1 MNMNYR
7 DENIV
12 NIAMMAAEMLKDGR
26 IERDEMTGHAGLTE
40 AIVALAD
47 KFEERYAGVDW
58 NSDEQDYWVE
68 IDAFAEKE
76 LLERYGVEKDNKEQ
90 GLNIKVII
98 SDGIVEGVLKDSD
111 APVQVEVVDVDRNY
125 ENYEAL
131 EEYRE
136 ELYKDRSLVP
146 CDYVVASLEEEMEPL
161 GVELPKDSVV
171 VYAVSGQVKHE
182 LFSGNYD
189 QCKAFCEEC
198 NWSFMDENEFVWDLE
213 MEDSREDLFPE
224 GYFDAVDYFNKKHG
238 QDLECECWRLNADK
252 LVFCAKRGLSLEQMD
267 EWLQLEEICD
277 EVLSF
282 NEYKAARRALLKS
295 PYDFW
300 EESHEAKAFIKCCL
314 SEFRASQPL
323 MDESAELEQ
332 KIQAA
337 QALGAGAGG
346 ASGAPV
352 KTERDARQ

>member
-58 NSDEQDYWVE
+58 DSDERDYWVE

-76 LLERYGVEKDNKEQ
+76 LLERYGAEKDALEQ
-90 GLNIKVII
+90 NINVKVII
-98 SDGIVEGVLKDSD
+98 SDGIVEGVLKDAG
-111 APVQVEVVDVDRNY
+111 APVQVEVVEVDRNY

-136 ELYKDRSLVP
+136 ELYKDRTLVP
-146 CDYVVASLEEEMEPL
+146 CDYVVAGLEEQMESL
-161 GVELPKDSVV
+161 DVVLPQDPVV
-171 VYAVSGQVKHE
+171 VYAVAGRVKHE

-198 NWSFMDENEFVWDLE
+198 KWSFMDENEFVWDLE

-224 GYFDAVDYFNKKHG
+224 GYFTAAGYYSQKHG
-238 QDLECECWRLNADK
+238 QDLDCEYWRVNADK
-252 LVFCAKRGLSLEQMD
+252 LVLCAQRGLTLEQMD
-267 EWLQLEEICD
+267 EWVRLESLSGEALSFDEYRAADRSLRRSSRDIWADDPGTITFVKHLVDAVRPRQPLEE
-277 EVLSF
+277 
-282 NEYKAARRALLKS
+282 
-295 PYDFW
+295 
-300 EESHEAKAFIKCCL
+300 
-314 SEFRASQPL
+314 
-323 MDESAELEQ
+323 

-337 QALGAGAGG
+337 QALGAGSGG
-346 ASGAPV
+346 AAGAPA
-352 KTERDARQ
+352 KAERPSRE